1 MRRQLLHDPSF
12 FVRGSSLTAVHSCV
26 AWVFLSRTLRKSTRG
41 SHFSLFSGVTHP
53 LTDRLLA
60 LAWKHG
66 WLPPTPETYRAKR
79 D

>member
-1 MRRQLLHDPSF
+1 
-12 FVRGSSLTAVHSCV
+12 V